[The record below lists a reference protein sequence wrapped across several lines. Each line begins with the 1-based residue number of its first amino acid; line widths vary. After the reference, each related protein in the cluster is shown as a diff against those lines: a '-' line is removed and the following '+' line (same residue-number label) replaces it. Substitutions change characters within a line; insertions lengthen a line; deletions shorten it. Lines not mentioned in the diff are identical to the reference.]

1 MTPSNAAVARG
12 LPKEVTCTF
21 HIAATRMGASQV
33 FRLVAL
39 CNPGI
44 FPTYMPVSAALASN
58 QEILPLR
65 VRYRAEANGQIV
77 HDSIHTRA
85 GWTKSYLLR
94 AEDRAAGFGS
104 VAIGGPWKDKPT
116 VFEFYLLPEARGKA
130 FDLFEAFVAASGA
143 QFFEVQTSDT
153 LLAVMLHAYGSDLA
167 SEKIVFRDE
176 LTTFLP
182 GLGAALKR
190 VTSEK
195 ESVACFQER
204 AGQSE
209 WTLELNGTA
218 VGSGALLFHYNH
230 PYCDVAMEI
239 KEEYRRRGLGAYLVQ
254 ELKRIAYEM
263 GGIPAAR
270 CDPNNIP
277 SRKTLQKAGLVPFA
291 HILVGQLASTRA
303 KL

>member
-1 MTPSNAAVARG
+1 MKLRMTIS
-12 LPKEVTCTF
+12 TT
-21 HIAATRMGASQV
+21 
-33 FRLVAL
+33 
-39 CNPGI
+39 
-44 FPTYMPVSAALASN
+44 LASN
-58 QEILPLR
+58 QDTLPLR

-85 GWTKSYLLR
+85 GWTKSYLLQL
-94 AEDRAAGFGS
+94 DGHVAGFAS

-116 VFEFYLLPEARGKA
+116 VFEFYLLPEARGHA
-130 FDLFEAFVAASGA
+130 FDFFEAFVAASGA
-143 QFFEVQTSDT
+143 RFFEVQTSDI
-153 LLAVMLHAYGSDLA
+153 LLSVMLHTYGSDLA

-176 LTTFLP
+176 LTTSLP
-182 GLGAALKR
+182 AQGAALKR

-195 ESVACFQER
+195 ESVCCFQER

-209 WTLELNGTA
+209 WTLELA
-218 VGSGALLFHYNH
+218 AKPVGSGALLFHYNY

-239 KEEYRRRGLGAYLVQ
+239 HEGYRRRGLGAYLVQ

-270 CDPNNIP
+270 CDPNNIA

-291 HILVGQLASTRA
+291 HILVGKLVIASSR
-303 KL
+303 